1 MKKTLRK
8 WHLSFLTRML
18 FRLAS
23 ARGEPGHF
31 TSTREGTAQ
40 TQMVPD
46 RTWPGKYQWSVTGCP
61 EGSPWCR
68 TSSSCHFS
76 YARCIQTES
85 MGSIQLK
92 KLLDGFGIIMWYSL
106 VIPSISTC
114 LKTRRSIFFVSAKN
128 ILKYFLNLLSFSVC
142 VHVSFYLLVVA
153 AKLHNVPNN
162 PHLLGFAYL
171 HNALPLCMR
180 VDGDD
185 C

>member
-1 MKKTLRK
+1 MQREWKKTLRK

-114 LKTRRSIFFVSAKN
+114 LKTRCSIFLSLQRIFSN
-128 ILKYFLNLLSFSVC
+128 ISWIYCPSQCVC
-142 VHVSFYLLVVA
+142 MYPFT
-153 AKLHNVPNN
+153 
-162 PHLLGFAYL
+162 F
-171 HNALPLCMR
+171 
-180 VDGDD
+180 
-185 C
+185 